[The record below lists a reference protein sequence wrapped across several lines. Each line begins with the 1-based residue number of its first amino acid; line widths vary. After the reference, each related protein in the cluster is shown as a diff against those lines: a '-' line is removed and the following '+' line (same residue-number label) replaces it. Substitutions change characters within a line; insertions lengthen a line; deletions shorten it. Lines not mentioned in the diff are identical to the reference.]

1 MRFPFDITRNVGI
14 IQFGLGQTELV
25 NLDNNQ
31 IESSNEQIRTDLGE
45 IKRIA

>member
-1 MRFPFDITRNVGI
+1 MRFPFDIIHIVGI

-31 IESSNEQIRTDLGE
+31 IESSIMNR
-45 IKRIA
+45 